1 MGSRRGHF
9 AALRGLFN
17 PSAAPSLR
25 YNLSQLIEACL
36 SDREINLDLPQSAL
50 APLYGTLALAPT
62 SRARCPSRMTP
73 PASKLDDGRKDL
85 MEIPQIWPH
94 DMMERTS
101 VGTTEGRR
109 ATLPQM
115 RFDQVSVVYVL
126 LGTACIA

>member
-50 APLYGTLALAPT
+50 GPLLYGTLALAPT
-62 SRARCPSRMTP
+62 SRAAP
-73 PASKLDDGRKDL
+73 PG
-85 MEIPQIWPH
+85 
-94 DMMERTS
+94 
-101 VGTTEGRR
+101 
-109 ATLPQM
+109 
-115 RFDQVSVVYVL
+115 
-126 LGTACIA
+126 